1 MTTRPVMVDDDFF
14 DDLNALLPAE
24 RSAAGGFSRT
34 DFLAYV
40 MPSIIDTLAGD
51 YEGSTIA
58 WRPGAVARVRI
69 TQTLIGVVTVYTE
82 LADDVVH
89 VIGLEIGPA

>member
-1 MTTRPVMVDDDFF
+1 MATRSVIVTDDFF
-14 DDLNALLPAE
+14 DDLNSLLPAE

-40 MPSIIDTLAGD
+40 MPSIIDTLSDD
-51 YEGSTIA
+51 YETSTTP
-58 WRPGAVARVRI
+58 WRPGAATRVRI
-69 TQTLIGVVTVYTE
+69 TATLIGVVTVYAE
-82 LADDVVH
+82 LIDDVVT